1 MDRAKRTGPETK
13 PDRPDD
19 DYNSVLSAWFTKPS
33 AQADDPDPF
42 VSGRTSPEHLKALDR
57 VREWT
62 RQRFKLTADAAI
74 LVSEL
79 ECRLPGCPPLET
91 VIAFWEND
99 KRHHFKL
106 FKPVA
111 QVALDDLPFTWMK
124 SELIVPDDFSCE
136 CC

>member
-1 MDRAKRTGPETK
+1 MEIGEASRHVAMNSTPPDNDYERALAGWLSP
-13 PDRPDD
+13 PSAAVDD
-19 DYNSVLSAWFTKPS
+19 DPFTKK
-33 AQADDPDPF
+33 DRGDP
-42 VSGRTSPEHLKALDR
+42 EALER
-57 VREWT
+57 VRVWT
-62 RQRFKLTADAAI
+62 RERFKLAPEAAI

-79 ECRLPGCPPLET
+79 ECRLSGCPPLET

-111 QVALDDLPFTWMK
+111 KVALDDLPFAWMK
-124 SELIVPDDFSCE
+124 SELIVPDDFACE

>member
-1 MDRAKRTGPETK
+1 MNSVPPENDYDRALTGWLSPPSA
-13 PDRPDD
+13 PDNDD
-19 DYNSVLSAWFTKPS
+19 PFTKKGGG
-33 AQADDPDPF
+33 DP
-42 VSGRTSPEHLKALDR
+42 EALDR

-62 RQRFKLTADAAI
+62 RGRFKLAPEAAI

-99 KRHHFKL
+99 QRHHFKL

-111 QVALDDLPFTWMK
+111 KVALDDLPFAWMK
-124 SELIVPDDFSCE
+124 SELIVPDDFACE

>member
-1 MDRAKRTGPETK
+1 MKSGP
-13 PDRPDD
+13 PDN
-19 DYNSVLSAWFTKPS
+19 DYDSALAGWFTRPS
-33 AQADDPDPF
+33 APADEDPF
-42 VSGRTSPEHLKALDR
+42 TKKGRGDPEALRR

-62 RQRFKLTADAAI
+62 RERFKLAEETAI

-106 FKPVA
+106 FKPVG
-111 QVALDDLPFTWMK
+111 QVAFEDLPFTWMK

>member
-1 MDRAKRTGPETK
+1 MNSGP
-13 PDRPDD
+13 PDD
-19 DYNSVLSAWFTKPS
+19 DYDRALTGWLSPPQTPAVDDDDPFTKKGPG
-33 AQADDPDPF
+33 DP
-42 VSGRTSPEHLKALDR
+42 VALER
-57 VREWT
+57 VRVWT
-62 RQRFKLTADAAI
+62 RERFKLAPEAAI

-91 VIAFWEND
+91 VVAFWEND

-111 QVALDDLPFTWMK
+111 EVTESDLPPAWYK
-124 SELIVPDDFSCE
+124 SALAVPDDFWCE